1 MNKDLKKVSANE
13 LSNMYGNA
21 MENSIQR
28 NATEGEFKRRELF
41 WIRFTAIVAIV
52 SLLIMGVTA
61 VGSFALDYYSVMT
74 TKDVIAPK

>member
-41 WIRFTAIVAIV
+41 
-52 SLLIMGVTA
+52 
-61 VGSFALDYYSVMT
+61 
-74 TKDVIAPK
+74 